1 MRTHHSQK
9 NNAAVSLLFV
19 LPFRLLTR
27 FFCLL
32 ASLLSIALFC
42 HILFQSGNFGWCNA
56 VQLMLTCEQF
66 THILNL
72 IKSHVFPLKKPVVTC
87 RNRAWFSPIQ
97 CDVVFIR
104 LTQSHHMESIII
116 YDVLW
121 ALFRRLEA
129 ALFFATDY
137 LHVIHW
143 NWGTELRRWE
153 ELFSQWIRW
162 CCAVNCAQKKQ
173 IWHFLRNH
181 RFISPFFREFRS
193 CIFAGAIVSKSQTPG
208 SLSKNHLRYY
218 GFRYCIKFMRLPN
231 SNLIW
236 QIVHENKYRN
246 IIQYRH

>member
-1 MRTHHSQK
+1 MI
-9 NNAAVSLLFV
+9 
-19 LPFRLLTR
+19 LP
-27 FFCLL
+27 
-32 ASLLSIALFC
+32 
-42 HILFQSGNFGWCNA
+42 GN
-56 VQLMLTCEQF
+56 L
-66 THILNL
+66 
-72 IKSHVFPLKKPVVTC
+72 
-87 RNRAWFSPIQ
+87 PIQ

-129 ALFFATDY
+129 ALFLPPIIHTWFIGIEEQSSDGEKNFFHSEFAGFV
-137 LHVIHW
+137 L
-143 NWGTELRRWE
+143 
-153 ELFSQWIRW
+153 WIVRK
-162 CCAVNCAQKKQ
+162 KKQ